1 MADARA
7 PTSLAA
13 RLRSETRADH
23 LRVERRLLT
32 GGWLD
37 DPVRYRM
44 LVGRLYQLHVH
55 LEQAVERF
63 RDAFTGLDLDSR
75 ARSRLLL
82 ADLASLGSEMG
93 ERGDEASLEFA
104 SPASVLG
111 ALYVVEGS
119 TLGGQVIA
127 ELLRRRLGVDASNG
141 AAGFDPYGAE
151 TVARW
156 AQFTGYLG
164 SWVENPDDV
173 VTGARDLFEYYEAF
187 VLKAPVAAVSLP

>member
-1 MADARA
+1 M
-7 PTSLAA
+7 AA
-13 RLRSETRADH
+13 RLRSETRAEH
-23 LRVERRLLT
+23 RRVERRLFA

-37 DPVRYRM
+37 DPVRYRI

-63 RDAFTGLDLDSR
+63 SDAFIGYELEGR
-75 ARSRLLL
+75 ARSRLLR
-82 ADLASLGSEMG
+82 ADLDALGTAMG
-93 ERGDEASLEFA
+93 EGCDEASLEFA
-104 SPASVLG
+104 GPAGVLG

-127 ELLRRRLGVDASNG
+127 EQLRRRLGVDASNG

-173 VTGARDLFEYYEAF
+173 VTGARDLFDYYEAF
-187 VLKAPVAAVSLP
+187 VLKAPVVAVSLP

>member
-1 MADARA
+1 MSNDLES
-7 PTSLAA
+7 PSLAA

-23 LRVERRLLT
+23 RRVERLLLA

-37 DPVRYRM
+37 DPDRYRI

-63 RDAFTGLDLDSR
+63 SDAFIGYELEGR
-75 ARSRLLL
+75 ARSRLLR
-82 ADLASLGSEMG
+82 ADLDALGTAMG
-93 ERGDEASLEFA
+93 EGCDEASLEFA
-104 SPASVLG
+104 GPAGVLG

-127 ELLRRRLGVDASNG
+127 QKLRRRLGVDTSNG

-151 TVARW
+151 TGARW
-156 AQFTGYLG
+156 VEFTGYLG
-164 SWVENPDDV
+164 SWVEDHDAV
-173 VTGARDLFEYYEAF
+173 VIGACDLFDYYESF
-187 VLKAPVAAVSLP
+187 VLRAPVASISP